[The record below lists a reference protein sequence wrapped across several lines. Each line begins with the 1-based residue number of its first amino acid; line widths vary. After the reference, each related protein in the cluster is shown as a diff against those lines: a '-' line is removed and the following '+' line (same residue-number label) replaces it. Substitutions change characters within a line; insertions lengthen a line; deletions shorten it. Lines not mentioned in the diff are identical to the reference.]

1 MGDSA
6 MVLARML
13 LGLLP
18 FLHLSCMAMANMDS
32 MKGQHLVVTTIL
44 RGEPFLSLKSD
55 HARLSG
61 NEKYEGYL
69 VDLANLLADKLGFT
83 FTLQMVGDGKYG
95 QSDPDP
101 GKWSGMIGEVMSGTA
116 DMALVDMTITRARE
130 EVVDFSMPFM
140 HVGITALYKGSLV
153 SLEQLLDNPN
163 INLGVYC
170 CGSSGNFFKT
180 STVALYQNLYQK
192 MLSDPAGLPESNHAG
207 VTRVKEGGYAYFL
220 ESASAEYIV
229 SNNCD
234 LSTVGGNLDSKG
246 YGIVLP
252 QGSPNREDVNLA
264 LLSLRE
270 AGTLDMLKSKWWEN
284 KSLTCKASGF
294 LQTFWDLIG
303 LPDIL

>member
-1 MGDSA
+1 MTS
-6 MVLARML
+6 
-13 LGLLP
+13 
-18 FLHLSCMAMANMDS
+18 
-32 MKGQHLVVTTIL
+32 Q

-95 QSDPDP
+95 QSDPT

-153 SLEQLLDNPN
+153 SLEQLLDNPS

-170 CGSSGNFFKT
+170 CGSSGNFFK
-180 STVALYQNLYQK
+180 VFLGNCL
-192 MLSDPAGLPESNHAG
+192 GESSSI
-207 VTRVKEGGYAYFL
+207 T
-220 ESASAEYIV
+220 
-229 SNNCD
+229 
-234 LSTVGGNLDSKG
+234 
-246 YGIVLP
+246 
-252 QGSPNREDVNLA
+252 
-264 LLSLRE
+264 
-270 AGTLDMLKSKWWEN
+270 
-284 KSLTCKASGF
+284 
-294 LQTFWDLIG
+294 
-303 LPDIL
+303 